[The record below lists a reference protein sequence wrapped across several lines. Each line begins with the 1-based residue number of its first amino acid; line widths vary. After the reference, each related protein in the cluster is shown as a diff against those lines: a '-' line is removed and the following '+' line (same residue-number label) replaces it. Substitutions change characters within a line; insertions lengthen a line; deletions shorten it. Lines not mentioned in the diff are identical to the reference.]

1 MTPNRTRSALPL
13 LVLLAAGMPAAAP
26 ASAQSSDGT
35 VVIAVRHA
43 ERADDPAPGEQM
55 VAQSDPTLSAVGDER
70 ARCLAR
76 TLEHAGITRVFSTG
90 YRRTMETAAP
100 VAELLGLT
108 VEEYDPRALGGFAEE
123 LRGMGGVVLVVGHSN
138 TTPGLVEALGGDPVS
153 PIGESEY
160 ERLYTV
166 VAAPGVTR
174 STLTRFCPA
183 A

>member
-1 MTPNRTRSALPL
+1 MYRNRIRTILPL
-13 LVLLAAGMPAAAP
+13 VGLLAAGLLAP
-26 ASAQSSDGT
+26 APVAAQATDGS

-43 ERADDPAPGEQM
+43 ERADDGTVSQT
-55 VAQSDPTLSAVGDER
+55 DPNLSAIGEER

-76 TLEHAGITRVFSTG
+76 TLEHAGITRIFSTA

-100 VAELLGLT
+100 VAELLGLE
-108 VEEYDPRALGGFAEE
+108 VEDYDPRALEEFAGE
-123 LRGMGGVVLVVGHSN
+123 LRGMGGVILVVGHSN

-166 VAAPGVTR
+166 FAAPGDTR

>member
-1 MTPNRTRSALPL
+1 MRRNRRPTALPL
-13 LVLLAAGMPAAAP
+13 SILVALGLLAPAPAAAQT
-26 ASAQSSDGT
+26 AEGT

-43 ERADDPAPGEQM
+43 ERADDGAD
-55 VAQSDPTLSAVGDER
+55 AQTDPTLSDIGDER

-76 TLEHAGITRVFSTG
+76 TLEASGITRIFSTA

-100 VAELLGLT
+100 VAQLLGLT
-108 VEEYDPRALGGFAEE
+108 VEEYDPRALGEFAGE
-123 LRGMGGVVLVVGHSN
+123 LRGMGGVILVVGHSN

-153 PIGESEY
+153 PIDESEY

-166 VAAPGVTR
+166 FAAPGATR